1 MGTPLVSV
9 IIPAFNAAATLL
21 ETIASVRAQSYAD
34 LEILVIDDGSTD
46 ATAALARSVGDHRLR
61 TLSFPHA
68 GLAAARNRGLQHA
81 TGAFVSFV
89 DADDLWTP
97 DKIADQLAAL
107 KQHPEAGLAYSWTVF
122 VDPDRCFLFAKER
135 LYFEGDVSLP
145 LLREC
150 FIASGSNVLLRRCC
164 VEAVGPFRTDPALRG
179 AEDWDYWLRAAAD
192 WPFVVVPRYQI
203 LYRMWPGSMTSDVDG
218 MEAACLA
225 VLDLALARAPDDL
238 RRYRGECQASVK
250 HYASFLHLTRSG
262 RGDRRMNAGRKL
274 LEAIRLHPRIV
285 ARRKTF
291 VLLCAWMLLR
301 LLPRALVPRMMTAL
315 LRLHGRTAALL
326 VPELRE
332 RSIVAMR

>member
-1 MGTPLVSV
+1 MGAPRVSV
-9 IIPAFNAAATLL
+9 IIPAFNAEATLL
-21 ETIASVRAQSYAD
+21 ETIASVRAQSYVD

-46 ATAALARSVGDHRLR
+46 ATVALARGIDDRRLR
-61 TLSFPHA
+61 ILSFPHA

-89 DADDLWTP
+89 DADDLWTR
-97 DKIADQLAAL
+97 DKIEHQMAAL
-107 KQHPEAGLAYSWTVF
+107 EQHPEAGLAYSWTVF

-150 FIASGSNVLLRRCC
+150 FIASGSNVLLRRRC

-179 AEDWDYWLRAAAD
+179 AEDWDYWLRAAAE

-203 LYRMWPGSMTSDVDG
+203 LYRVRPGSMTSDVDG

-225 VLDLALARAPDDL
+225 VLELALARAPYDL
-238 RRYRGECQASVK
+238 SRRRGEYQAGVK
-250 HYASFLHLTRSG
+250 HYASFLHLTRSE

-291 VLLCAWMLLR
+291 VLACTWMLLR
-301 LLPRALVPRMMTAL
+301 LLPSALVPRVMTAL
-315 LRLHGRTAALL
+315 LRLYGRTSVLL

-332 RSIVAMR
+332 RAILALR